1 MADEVVK
8 TWKKR
13 IEAAVRLHDKWE
25 EGCRVRECYNFWRGD
40 QLQETFDEFGN
51 RRAQINKIHPEVRNN
66 IPSLYYY
73 RPFVRLNAAPEQLD
87 DPGSMVESDTQLLQD
102 TVNHLVRDKSV
113 GYRENTFL
121 ALKEAHWAMGV
132 CEVGYTAEFI
142 DAPNAD
148 KPPLKEKKDT
158 KVKKPK
164 DESGDVEPM
173 VDNMAMVDN
182 AAMVD
187 PTMAIINEELE
198 SLREQLKGE
207 RFYVKHIP
215 ANRFICSVSDMPIVD
230 NNDWVGYWEDVPL
243 QDVKRAKAYKNTSD
257 LKANTGEKDDK
268 EKKIVEDLNDVEGET
283 DKVRLY
289 KIWDLRT
296 RERLVLA
303 EGHDKELLRKKFKRI
318 PLKFLRFDV
327 DPYHFYPRPLLLSKL
342 DPQIEYN
349 DSREYLRRVRKG
361 TVPRYTYDED
371 AVDEVQIKKLESGEM
386 GTMVPRKPGTSQV
399 IEPIQQP
406 SFSENAIQTL
416 TLSDKEFADVGG
428 VGGDSKIASTKTAT
442 QAKIAE
448 TKNQVQD
455 SFDRLIVSDFLAE
468 VARELLSLAIENMS
482 IDTVIAINVPPD
494 SQFANQIGPQIAE
507 QFQRIN
513 ATVLGNA
520 QNGVTWDV
528 VIDLES
534 LSPVSEEEKFQKW
547 MQGLSLLGNPVMARL
562 FSTSPELLQ
571 YTLGLLGIK
580 SGRDQMLIMQSMQK
594 VVQMEAQLAAQGQNA
609 APGVSP
615 QRGSGAPGAPKP
627 GGPPPGGPQPP
638 QPPPGPGASIP
649 KQ

>member
-187 PTMAIINEELE
+187 PW
-198 SLREQLKGE
+198 
-207 RFYVKHIP
+207 IP
-215 ANRFICSVSDMPIVD
+215 GFLGR
-230 NNDWVGYWEDVPL
+230 
-243 QDVKRAKAYKNTSD
+243 
-257 LKANTGEKDDK
+257 
-268 EKKIVEDLNDVEGET
+268 
-283 DKVRLY
+283 KVN
-289 KIWDLRT
+289 
-296 RERLVLA
+296 
-303 EGHDKELLRKKFKRI
+303 
-318 PLKFLRFDV
+318 PLRFS
-327 DPYHFYPRPLLLSKL
+327 LLS
-342 DPQIEYN
+342 
-349 DSREYLRRVRKG
+349 
-361 TVPRYTYDED
+361 
-371 AVDEVQIKKLESGEM
+371 
-386 GTMVPRKPGTSQV
+386 
-399 IEPIQQP
+399 
-406 SFSENAIQTL
+406 
-416 TLSDKEFADVGG
+416 
-428 VGGDSKIASTKTAT
+428 
-442 QAKIAE
+442 
-448 TKNQVQD
+448 
-455 SFDRLIVSDFLAE
+455 
-468 VARELLSLAIENMS
+468 
-482 IDTVIAINVPPD
+482 
-494 SQFANQIGPQIAE
+494 
-507 QFQRIN
+507 
-513 ATVLGNA
+513 
-520 QNGVTWDV
+520 
-528 VIDLES
+528 
-534 LSPVSEEEKFQKW
+534 
-547 MQGLSLLGNPVMARL
+547 
-562 FSTSPELLQ
+562 
-571 YTLGLLGIK
+571 
-580 SGRDQMLIMQSMQK
+580 
-594 VVQMEAQLAAQGQNA
+594 
-609 APGVSP
+609 
-615 QRGSGAPGAPKP
+615 
-627 GGPPPGGPQPP
+627 
-638 QPPPGPGASIP
+638 
-649 KQ
+649 